1 MIIYIAS
8 DHRGFAAK
16 ETLKKYLAESAYNV
30 RDLGNDH
37 YDENDD
43 YPSFAI
49 EVAKKVSADMDS
61 KGILLCG
68 RGVGV
73 DIVANKFKGIR
84 SSLCF
89 SSDQAYVARQDDD
102 ANVLSIPAEYID
114 EEALKKIVS
123 IWLQTP
129 FSKVE
134 KHTRRL
140 SEIRDLGIESSQLLP

>member
-1 MIIYIAS
+1 MTIYIAS

-16 ETLKKYLAESAYNV
+16 EALKKYLTDSAYSV

-49 EVAKKVSADMDS
+49 AVVKKVSADPDS

-68 RGVGV
+68 SGVGV

-89 SSDQAYVARQDDD
+89 SPDQAYAARYDDD
-102 ANVLSIPAEYID
+102 VNVLSLPAEYIN
-114 EEALKKIVS
+114 EEGLKKITS
-123 IWLQTP
+123 TWLQTP
-129 FSKVE
+129 FSNIE

-140 SEIRDLGIESSQLLP
+140 SEMRDLGAENP

>member
-8 DHRGFAAK
+8 DHRGFVAK
-16 ETLKKYLAESAYNV
+16 EALKKYLIESAYNV

-49 EVAKKVSADMDS
+49 DVAKKVSADFDN

-68 RGVGV
+68 SGVGM

-89 SSDQAYVARQDDD
+89 SPDQAYAARQDDD
-102 ANVLSIPAEYID
+102 VNILSLPAEYVD
-114 EEALKKIVS
+114 EDGLKKLVS
-123 IWLQTP
+123 TWLQTP
-129 FSKVE
+129 FSNIE

-140 SEIRDLGIESSQLLP
+140 GEMRNLGAE

>member
-8 DHRGFAAK
+8 DHRGFVAK
-16 ETLKKYLAESAYNV
+16 EALKKYLIESAYNV

-49 EVAKKVSADMDS
+49 DVAKKVSADFDN
-61 KGILLCG
+61 KGILLCVS
-68 RGVGV
+68 GVGM

-89 SSDQAYVARQDDD
+89 SPDQAYAARQDDD
-102 ANVLSIPAEYID
+102 VNILSLPAEYVD
-114 EEALKKIVS
+114 EDGLKKIVS
-123 IWLQTP
+123 TWLQTP
-129 FSKVE
+129 FSNIE

-140 SEIRDLGIESSQLLP
+140 GEMRNLGAE

>member
-8 DHRGFAAK
+8 DHRGFVAK
-16 ETLKKYLAESAYNV
+16 EALKKYLIESAYNV

-49 EVAKKVSADMDS
+49 DVAKKVSADFDN

-68 RGVGV
+68 SGVGM

-89 SSDQAYVARQDDD
+89 SPDQAYAARQDDD
-102 ANVLSIPAEYID
+102 VNILSLPAEYGD
-114 EEALKKIVS
+114 EDGLKKIVS
-123 IWLQTP
+123 TWLQTP
-129 FSKVE
+129 FSNIE

-140 SEIRDLGIESSQLLP
+140 GEMRNLGAE

>member
-8 DHRGFAAK
+8 DHRGFVAK
-16 ETLKKYLAESAYNV
+16 EALKKYLIESAYNV

-49 EVAKKVSADMDS
+49 DVAKKVSADFDN

-68 RGVGV
+68 SGVGM

-89 SSDQAYVARQDDD
+89 SPDQAYAARQDDD
-102 ANVLSIPAEYID
+102 VNILSLPAEYVD
-114 EEALKKIVS
+114 EDGLKKIVS
-123 IWLQTP
+123 TWLQTP
-129 FSKVE
+129 FSNIE

-140 SEIRDLGIESSQLLP
+140 GEMRNLGAE

>member
-16 ETLKKYLAESAYNV
+16 EALKKYLAESAYNV
-30 RDLGNDH
+30 HDLGNDH

-43 YPSFAI
+43 YPVFAI
-49 EVAKKVSADMDS
+49 KVAKKVSADMDS
-61 KGILLCG
+61 RGILLCAS
-68 RGVGV
+68 GVGV

-89 SSDQAYVARQDDD
+89 SPDQAYAARQDDD
-102 ANVLSIPAEYID
+102 ANILSIPAEYVD

-129 FSKVE
+129 FSNVE

-140 SEIRDLGIESSQLLP
+140 GEIRNLGTE

>member
-1 MIIYIAS
+1 MTIYIAS

-16 ETLKKYLAESAYNV
+16 EALKKHLAESAYDV

-49 EVAKKVSADMDS
+49 
-61 KGILLCG
+61 LLCG
-68 RGVGV
+68 SGVGV
-73 DIVANKFKGIR
+73 DVVANKFKGIR

-89 SSDQAYVARQDDD
+89 SPDQAYAARQDDD
-102 ANVLSIPAEYID
+102 VNILSLPAEYVD
-114 EEALKKIVS
+114 EEGLKRIVS
-123 IWLQTP
+123 TWLQTP
-129 FSKVE
+129 FSNTE

-140 SEIRDLGIESSQLLP
+140 SEMRDLGAENP